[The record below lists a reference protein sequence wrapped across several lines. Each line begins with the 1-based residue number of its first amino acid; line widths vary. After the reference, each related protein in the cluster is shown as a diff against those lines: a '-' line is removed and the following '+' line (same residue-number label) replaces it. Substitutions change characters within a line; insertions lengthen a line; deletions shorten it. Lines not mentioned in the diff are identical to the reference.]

1 MHDRNDEILFSHDLL
16 KLFNSLFRV
25 TVDECLVDVK
35 VGIEVQENLDFPL
48 FFLDCDV
55 VLMDTFKSELLV
67 LDQDL
72 GRISHEMLG

>member
-1 MHDRNDEILFSHDLL
+1 M
-16 KLFNSLFRV
+16 
-25 TVDECLVDVK
+25 VDVK
-35 VGIEVQENLDFPL
+35 VSIEVQENLDFPL

>member
-1 MHDRNDEILFSHDLL
+1 MHDRNDEILFSHDFL

-25 TVDECLVDVK
+25 AVDECLVDVK

-72 GRISHEMLG
+72 GRVSHEMLG